1 MDDDD
6 RKKQAAVLAAIAKLP
21 KDISIEEWNRQ
32 LQHCHSRK
40 TKVALNFD
48 PIRSPLVRLNA
59 LA

>member
-32 LQHCHSRK
+32 RFNIVIPEKQKLH
-40 TKVALNFD
+40 
-48 PIRSPLVRLNA
+48 
-59 LA
+59 